1 MSTYP
6 IRLTPVSKLSVHSVG
21 QLFVVVD
28 GRLQPFHNF
37 EKGSFL
43 TFPPLNNPMPIIRES
58 NTKKLN
64 GKRFGGGW
72 GGVGKNRVPGSNPTD
87 DLFSSSFFVSL
98 LEVLLGFSCLAV
110 PSLWVSLSLFPLSLS
125 LSLRMPRALNP
136 TGIHS
141 KPRDLNAPRPAH

>member
-64 GKRFGGGW
+64 GKRLGGGW

-87 DLFSSSFFVSL
+87 DFFLGLFLF
-98 LEVLLGFSCLAV
+98 
-110 PSLWVSLSLFPLSLS
+110 LSLKS
-125 LSLRMPRALNP
+125 
-136 TGIHS
+136 H
-141 KPRDLNAPRPAH
+141 